1 MDSKLKR
8 GLIKEIDKYK
18 STRIMELNISNKK
31 SSKENGRGEWVTG
44 NYRSSP

>member
-18 STRIMELNISNKK
+18 STRIMELNISNNVLKRAVKK
-31 SSKENGRGEWVTG
+31 MGEENE
-44 NYRSSP
+44 